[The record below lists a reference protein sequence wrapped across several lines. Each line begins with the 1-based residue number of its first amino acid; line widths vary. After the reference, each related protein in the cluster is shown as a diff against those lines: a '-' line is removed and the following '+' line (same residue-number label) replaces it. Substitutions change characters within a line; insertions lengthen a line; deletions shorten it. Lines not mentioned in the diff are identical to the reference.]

1 MAKILI
7 IDDEKIIRD
16 VIKNVLTEGVHETI
30 LEAQDGDTGLEL
42 FHQASPDLVICDVLM
57 PGIGG
62 LETIRRMKKE
72 NPASKILAVTALG
85 ESFLSDALEAGAD
98 RGIEKPFD
106 IHELHGVVQELLQ
119 DVRNG

>member
-7 IDDEKIIRD
+7 IDDEEVTRD
-16 VIKNVLTEGVHETI
+16 VIQEVLTLWGHEPI
-30 LEAQDGDTGLEL
+30 LEAQDCEIGLEL
-42 FHQASPDLVICDVLM
+42 FHQASPDLVICDILM

-62 LETIRRMKKE
+62 LETIRRMKEE
-72 NPASKILAVTALG
+72 NPASKIMAMTALG

-106 IHELHGVVQELLQ
+106 IAELKQVVQELLQ
-119 DVRNG
+119 DRAGP